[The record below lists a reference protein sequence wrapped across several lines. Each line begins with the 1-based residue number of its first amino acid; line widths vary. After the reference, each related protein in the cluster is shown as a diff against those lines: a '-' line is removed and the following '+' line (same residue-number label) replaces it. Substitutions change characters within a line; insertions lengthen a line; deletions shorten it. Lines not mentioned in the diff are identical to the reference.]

1 MSSSETDA
9 QRFAAIFR
17 DLSPRVHAYARRHG
31 DAAGSQDVTAET
43 FLVAWRRF
51 EELPADPLPWLLG
64 IARNVLRNQARGA
77 LRRDRLAQA
86 LTHSMAQ
93 PLRGPGADTA
103 ALERAQLAEALTRL
117 SERDRE
123 SLLLVAWD
131 GLTATQAADV
141 SGCSVNTFARRLS
154 RARARLAGAMAEQPL
169 PPPVPDQRPRPLSSV
184 LRTTERHA
192 R

>member
-1 MSSSETDA
+1 VSSSERDP
-9 QRFAAIFR
+9 QRFAEIFR
-17 DLSPRVHAYARRHG
+17 ALSPRVHAYARRHG

-51 EELPADPLPWLLG
+51 DQLPADPLPWLLG
-64 IARNVLRNQARGA
+64 IARNVLRNQARGD
-77 LRRDRLAQA
+77 LRRDRLVLA

-93 PLRGPGADTA
+93 PLRGPGADAA

-131 GLTATQAADV
+131 GLTATQAAAV
-141 SGCSVNTFARRLS
+141 SGCTVNTFARRLS
-154 RARARLAGAMAEQPL
+154 RARARLATALAEPPL
-169 PPPVPDQRPRPLSSV
+169 PPPVAEQRPLPLSPV
-184 LRTTERHA
+184 LRPTERQA